1 MLKNKLLLVLSLV
14 SIFTIKAS
22 ASTGLVD
29 SNYLETGV
37 SATDLRS
44 PLTSQTVNSV
54 FIDANATVFS
64 DVSIGV
70 TAEDSRIAAQKLDFT
85 NLNVG
90 VPVILHDSLLGGSID
105 PYVKGVAGWTY
116 ERYSTKHFSAFAYQA
131 GPGIELNPF
140 KFLSVGADVLYSVT
154 TSALATHSQKV
165 YDPYATVWLGKNFGV
180 TASYQYS
187 QPLNTALYSL
197 GTVIRF

>member
-1 MLKNKLLLVLSLV
+1 MFKTTKLLLVLISLISV
-14 SIFTIKAS
+14 AGLR

-29 SNYLETGV
+29 SNYIETGV

-54 FIDANATVFS
+54 FIDANTAVFS

-70 TAEDSRIAAQKLDFT
+70 TAQDSRIAAQKLDFT

-116 ERYSTKHFSAFAYQA
+116 ERYSTKHFSTFAYQA

-154 TSALATHSQKV
+154 TSALATHGQKV
-165 YDPYATVWLGKNFGV
+165 YDPYATIWLGKNFGV

-187 QPLNTALYSL
+187 QPSNTALYSL